1 MARLNKTYL
10 LAAATVGAAL
20 AIGFVMQNGGYLR
33 TADRAPETGIV
44 VSDITD
50 TSSAAMP
57 RLPVEEALAPDLDD
71 GLDRLEPA
79 AATDETDVE
88 ATPAVVAVQSEP
100 QPDSL
105 AAAPDCTVRL
115 TAEPRAGA
123 MVALSLRAPC
133 YASEQVTIHHQGLMF
148 TEFTG
153 PEGQLAIDV
162 PALAEKAL
170 FIAAFDNDDG
180 ATAIA
185 EVPALPFYDR
195 VALQWPGDSG
205 LQLHAREFGADYFS
219 EGHVWAAATG
229 DMGRTAKGVGG
240 FLTRLG
246 NPDTLTPR
254 MAEIYS
260 FPAGAARKTGAVA
273 VSVEA
278 ELTDANCGNAVEA
291 QTLELRGEAGLQVH
305 DLSLEMPDCDSVG
318 DFLVL
323 KNLIED
329 LKIASN

>member
-1 MARLNKTYL
+1 MARLNRTYL
-10 LAAATVGAAL
+10 LATMTVGVAL
-20 AIGFVMQNGGYLR
+20 AIGFVMQNAGHAR
-33 TADRAPETGIV
+33 TAERPSEGRVV

-50 TSSAAMP
+50 TSSAATP
-57 RLPVEEALAPDLDD
+57 RLPLAASAAPALAGGGDLIEAAVA
-71 GLDRLEPA
+71 EPGA
-79 AATDETDVE
+79 AAS
-88 ATPAVVAVQSEP
+88 PAVVVAQAET
-100 QPDSL
+100 QPDRL
-105 AAAPDCTVRL
+105 AAARDCPVRL

-123 MVALSLRAPC
+123 MVALSLEAPC

-148 TEFTG
+148 TEVTSA
-153 PEGQLAIDV
+153 EGQLSIDV
-162 PALAEKAL
+162 PALSEKAL

-185 EVPALPFYDR
+185 EVPAVPFYDR
-195 VALQWPGDSG
+195 VALQWRGDTG

-246 NPDTLTPR
+246 DPETLTPR

-260 FPAGAARKTGAVA
+260 FPAGAARKTGEVA

-278 ELTDANCGNAVEA
+278 ELTDANCGDAVEA
-291 QTLELRGEAGLQVH
+291 QTLELRGGAARQVH
-305 DLSLEMPDCDSVG
+305 DLELEMPACDSVG

-323 KNLIED
+323 KNLIEN
-329 LKIASN
+329 LKIAGN